1 MDFVVVDDVV
11 AQFAERSLPT
21 PLIYGLNYLTSF
33 GVSKSIEQNEII
45 VYQKHGLKFSKLV
58 KKKWAIQSVK
68 LLSCNTLALSLLNTF
83 EMFFHFW
90 SDGRAI
96 APTWVEEDLILDV
109 SKIQFCEFKTL
120 AIKNLASQ
128 AGYSIIMVVCLP
140 IFLHLYHNICE

>member
-58 KKKWAIQSVK
+58 KKK
-68 LLSCNTLALSLLNTF
+68 
-83 EMFFHFW
+83 MGH
-90 SDGRAI
+90 
-96 APTWVEEDLILDV
+96 
-109 SKIQFCEFKTL
+109 SKR
-120 AIKNLASQ
+120 
-128 AGYSIIMVVCLP
+128 
-140 IFLHLYHNICE
+140 